1 MAIDL
6 DHELHLTRHWSQDM
20 QNDEVDPFMMLSRS
34 SKVAKKVGWK
44 LVESGSSLGRDWIPA
59 CRGS

>member
-20 QNDEVDPFMMLSRS
+20 QNEEVDLFSPNKGF
-34 SKVAKKVGWK
+34 
-44 LVESGSSLGRDWIPA
+44 SLGRGSYLASIELPLRIRI
-59 CRGS
+59 CRRQGT